1 MDETER
7 ARIQV
12 FLNDPE
18 GRGET
23 PVAEDAP
30 LDTEKGPWGFR
41 VVEKAPLPAPGD
53 YPPDTPSFLYW
64 QISASLER
72 GKRLW
77 TERLPGA
84 GEWIPGPVLPAI
96 PDAGTDLNAYYD
108 RKALNFFQEK
118 DAKTGRLVESGEST
132 DIVCHEQGHAVLD
145 SVRPDLWDAPHFEVA
160 AFHEAFGDLAA
171 ISVALAL
178 PRLAEEVDTET
189 RSDPSRSNLVSRL
202 AEELGGAVRHKYGPD
217 AAPAGALR
225 DAVNDF
231 RYTDPKSLPDDAP
244 DRALSAEP
252 HSFSRVMT
260 GACWQMLVTIFR
272 ETQNPNRPEALAAAA
287 RTLSFLLV
295 GAARTAASGADF
307 YARVAR
313 QAVRGARAA
322 GVEYAPRLADDH
334 VLRIDGVLEFDD
346 DLVQRRLIASP
357 DVGDDLRSDEDPAVR
372 APEEGAPIPPELVH
386 AIDRRLGAARGGEIL
401 TLSSSRRAPDPRDP
415 SRVLRGRRRRDLML
429 HGREYGPAD
438 GCAVEISDGFALSFS
453 PRGFLLASRV
463 HPAADRD
470 EEDAKAF
477 VRFLARRRRIAGEDE
492 SGADSLRLVRERKS
506 HKVVLERDG
515 VRRLRRVWIAADRRG
530 DP

>member
-18 GRGET
+18 GRGEE

-30 LDTEKGPWGFR
+30 LDTEKAPWGFR
-41 VVEKAPLPAPGD
+41 VAGTPPPPRD
-53 YPPDTPSFLYW
+53 YAPDTPQFLYW
-64 QISASLER
+64 QISASLDR

-178 PRLAEEVDTET
+178 PRLADEVDTET

-202 AEELGGAVRHKYGPD
+202 AEELGAAVRDKYGPD

-244 DRALSAEP
+244 DRELSAEP

-260 GACWQMLVTIFR
+260 GTCWQMLVTIFR
-272 ETQNPNRPEALAAAA
+272 ETQNPNRAEALAAAA
-287 RTLSFLLV
+287 RTLSFLVV

-307 YARVAR
+307 FARVAR
-313 QAVRGARAA
+313 QIVRGARAA
-322 GVEYAPRLADDH
+322 GVEYASRLA
-334 VLRIDGVLEFDD
+334 D

-357 DVGDDLRSDEDPAVR
+357 DVGDDLRSDEDPGVR
-372 APEEGAPIPPELVH
+372 APEEGAPMPPELVR
-386 AIDRRLGAARGGEIL
+386 AIDRRLGPARGGEIV
-401 TLSSSRRAPDPRDP
+401 TLASARREADPRDP
-415 SRVLRGRRRRDLML
+415 SPVLRGRRRRDLML

-492 SGADSLRLVRERKS
+492 GGADSLRLVRERKS
-506 HKVVLERDG
+506 HKIVRERDG
-515 VRRLRRVWIAADRRG
+515 VRRLRRVWIAAARRG
-530 DP
+530 DS